1 MTEPIV
7 NRVAKSPLI
16 TLDLQKYLITS
27 VTGFDIKDWLFKGLI
42 LKESEFISH
51 LEELNFET
59 FKDSRVALHCSEPK
73 AIIPQWAFMKITAAF
88 IQNDIEVHFGD
99 VKQVRRK
106 LLLEAIQ
113 SIDVE
118 EFRNKKMI
126 IKGCGDPLIDAEAY
140 SLITQKLVPVVQSLM
155 YGEPCSTVPIYKKPK
170 A

>member
-16 TLDLQKYLITS
+16 TLDLQKYLNSS

-42 LKESEFISH
+42 LKESEFLSL

-59 FKDSRVALHCSEPK
+59 YKNAIVALHCSEPK

-88 IQNDIEVHFGD
+88 AQNEIEVHFGNVPQ
-99 VKQVRRK
+99 VKRK
-106 LLLEAIQ
+106 LLIETIH
-113 SIDVE
+113 SIDIE

-126 IKGCGDPLIDAEAY
+126 IKGCGDPLIDSEAY